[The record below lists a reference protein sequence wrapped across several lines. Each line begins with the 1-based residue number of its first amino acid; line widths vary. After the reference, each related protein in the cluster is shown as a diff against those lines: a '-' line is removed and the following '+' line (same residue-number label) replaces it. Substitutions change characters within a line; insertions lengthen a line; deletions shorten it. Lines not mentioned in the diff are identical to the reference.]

1 VKTGCFNA
9 YGRENPQIHV
19 KCTAMFDRYTEDAR
33 QAVAIAKEEACK
45 LRSLY
50 IEAEHLLL
58 GISRSSEPALKELL
72 RLKEVE
78 DFLRAD
84 LGATAQLES
93 SEKLPDLPLS
103 NPVKRILAYAAE
115 EAVRL
120 NSRGI
125 GSGHLLL
132 GVLRESENIALR
144 FLVAHNVDLQRA
156 RQIVA
161 TSQTHGV
168 TEQSASSIGLASTI
182 KRRFWT
188 GIAVQ
193 LALLVLLG
201 VAVAKSTV
209 TGCNLLV
216 IAAIWFMVAIAWNQL
231 GPSSF
236 FLSLGKRNRA
246 KIAVVY
252 AFSSLYQL
260 FMFGWLFPLGVGIY
274 RVTVR

>member
-1 VKTGCFNA
+1 
-9 YGRENPQIHV
+9 
-19 KCTAMFDRYTEDAR
+19 MFEWYTEDAR
-33 QAVAIAKEEACK
+33 QAVAIAKEEAAK
-45 LRSLY
+45 LRSPY

-58 GISRSSEPALKELL
+58 GISRSSQPALKELL
-72 RLKEVE
+72 RLEEVE
-78 DFLRAD
+78 DSLRVD
-84 LGATAQLES
+84 LGATAQLDS
-93 SEKLPDLPLS
+93 SEKPADLPLS
-103 NPVKRILAYAAE
+103 NPSKRILAYAAE

-125 GSGHLLL
+125 ASGHLLL
-132 GVLRESENIALR
+132 GVLRESESIASRL
-144 FLVAHNVDLQRA
+144 LVAHNVDLQTA

-161 TSQTHGV
+161 TSRTYDV

-182 KRRFWT
+182 KRRFWI

-193 LALLVLLG
+193 LAVVVLFG
-201 VAVAKSTV
+201 VAMAKSTV
-209 TGCNLLV
+209 TGRNLFV
-216 IAAIWFMVAIAWNQL
+216 IAAIWFVAAIAWNQL
-231 GPSSF
+231 GASSF

-252 AFSSLYQL
+252 ALGSLYQL